1 MKRSFPVSSVNISL
15 PDGKTLSFPSGVT
28 GTEVAASIGP
38 GLAKAA
44 LAAEVNGRQWDLF
57 RPIEKDAR
65 IRIITRKDPEALEL
79 IRHDAAHVLAMAVQD
94 LFPGTQVTIGPA
106 IEEGFYY
113 DFARDQPFTQ
123 DDLARIEARMR
134 EIVEADLPTRREVWP
149 RDKAIAHFEQ
159 IGEHY
164 KAELIQS
171 IPADEDVSIYFHG
184 DWHDLCRGPHFVSTS
199 KIGQAFRLT
208 NVAGA
213 YWRGDSKN
221 AQLQR
226 IYGTAW
232 RDEKELDAYLLR
244 REEQEK
250 RDHRKLGK
258 ELELFTF
265 SPDVGAGLPLWMPNG
280 MVIRQELEFLAL
292 QEERRDGYRRV
303 ATPHIAKDALY
314 LRSRHLPYYKE
325 DMYAPLD
332 IDGENYYLRPMNCP
346 HHHLIY
352 GATRHSYRELPLR
365 IAEYAQD
372 YRYEASGGLSGLMR
386 VRGFC
391 QNDAH
396 IYCRYDQAK
405 DEFIRVMQLHAR
417 YYDLMDI
424 KEYYM
429 RLSLP
434 DTANLEKY
442 VDEPE
447 KWLAAADIIRA
458 AMKETGF
465 PYIEAKGEAAFYGPK
480 VDFMIKSVIGTEYAI
495 STNQLDFLAT
505 QTFGLNYIGEDGKDH
520 PVYVIHRAP
529 LGSHER
535 FTAFLIE
542 HYAGAFPV
550 WLAPIQARIIPI
562 TDRVSDYALSVRE
575 KLLAL
580 TVVNGTAGL
589 RVDID
594 LSSERMQRKIRDAQ
608 TMKIP
613 YMLVIGDKEAQAGSV
628 AVRLRSG
635 KDLGAVALETFMK
648 RIRQEAES
656 RHDVAD

>member
-1 MKRSFPVSSVNISL
+1 LHR
-15 PDGKTLSFPSGVT
+15 
-28 GTEVAASIGP
+28 
-38 GLAKAA
+38 LAE
-44 LAAEVNGRQWDLF
+44 AER
-57 RPIEKDAR
+57 
-65 IRIITRKDPEALEL
+65 
-79 IRHDAAHVLAMAVQD
+79 
-94 LFPGTQVTIGPA
+94 
-106 IEEGFYY
+106 
-113 DFARDQPFTQ
+113 
-123 DDLARIEARMR
+123 
-134 EIVEADLPTRREVWP
+134 
-149 RDKAIAHFEQ
+149 
-159 IGEHY
+159 
-164 KAELIQS
+164 
-171 IPADEDVSIYFHG
+171 
-184 DWHDLCRGPHFVSTS
+184 
-199 KIGQAFRLT
+199 
-208 NVAGA
+208 
-213 YWRGDSKN
+213 
-221 AQLQR
+221 
-226 IYGTAW
+226 
-232 RDEKELDAYLLR
+232 
-244 REEQEK
+244 
-250 RDHRKLGK
+250 RDHRRIGK

-314 LRSRHLPYYKE
+314 LRSRHLPYYAE
-325 DMYAPLD
+325 DMYQPLD
-332 IDGENYYLRPMNCP
+332 IDGEKYYLRPMNCP

-396 IYCRYDQAK
+396 IYCRYDQAEE
-405 DEFIRVMQLHAR
+405 EFIRVMQLHAR

-442 VDEPE
+442 VNEPE
-447 KWLAAADIIRA
+447 KWLAAAEIIRA
-458 AMKETGF
+458 AMKKSGYPF
-465 PYIEAKGEAAFYGPK
+465 VEAKGEAAFYGPK

-505 QTFGLNYIGEDGKDH
+505 ETFGLNYIGEDGREH
-520 PVYVIHRAP
+520 PLYVIHRAP

-542 HYAGAFPV
+542 HYAGAFPT

-562 TDRVSDYALSVRE
+562 TDRVADYALGVRDR
-575 KLLAL
+575 LTAL
-580 TVVNGTAGL
+580 QVVNGTAGL

-594 LSSERMQRKIRDAQ
+594 LSAERMQRKIREAQ
-608 TMKIP
+608 TWKIP
-613 YMLVIGDKEAQAGSV
+613 YMLVIGDKEAQSDSV

-635 KDLGAVALETFMK
+635 KDLGPMPLETFMN
-648 RIRQEAES
+648 RIRREAES